1 MNDPEAPDRPQ
12 GRPGPGPLTILI
24 LTAFFCLGAD
34 GGSSLRNTATGP
46 NHSLHSEGGDVSEAP
61 LLSQDFFDTIPE
73 VVSVMAADSLAEAIE
88 HSRERASATAKP
100 IPEKIRRALSPY
112 FETAVLDR
120 VRWTTD
126 WAASEGVT
134 LYRLVMANENVQAV
148 TLDDTIVFREQRS
161 AEDLMLWSH
170 ELKHVE
176 QYGRWGIRQF
186 AANYLLSHRRVE
198 QEADD
203 HAVAVYRS
211 LIRKYYD
218 LHPSER
224 PPLP

>member
-1 MNDPEAPDRPQ
+1 M
-12 GRPGPGPLTILI
+12 
-24 LTAFFCLGAD
+24 
-34 GGSSLRNTATGP
+34 GSG
-46 NHSLHSEGGDVSEAP
+46 SEGP
-61 LLSQDFFDTIPE
+61 LLSQDFFDAIPE
-73 VVSVMAADSLAEAIE
+73 VVSDMAADTLAEVITF
-88 HSRERASATAKP
+88 SRERASATAKP

-112 FETAVLDR
+112 FDPAVLDR

-126 WAASEGVT
+126 WSASERVT
-134 LYRLVMANENVQAV
+134 LYRLIMANENVQAV
-148 TLDDTIVFREQRS
+148 TLDDIIVFREQRG

-186 AANYLLSHRRVE
+186 AANYLLDHRRVE

-203 HAVAVYRS
+203 HAVAVYRT
-211 LIRKYYD
+211 LIRKHYD
-218 LHPSER
+218 LRPSER